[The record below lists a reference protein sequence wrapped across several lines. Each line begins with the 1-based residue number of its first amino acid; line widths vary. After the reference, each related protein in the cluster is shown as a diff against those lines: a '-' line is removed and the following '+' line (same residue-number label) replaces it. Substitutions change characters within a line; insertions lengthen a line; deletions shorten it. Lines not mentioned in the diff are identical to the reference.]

1 MSLKFQTRKWDIEI
15 NWEQLTMTP
24 LGTTLSGHN
33 SMIEEDVADQS
44 QPGTT
49 SYFLFDLIGQ
59 LFGSTQKQEQLSK

>member
-15 NWEQLTMTP
+15 NWEQLTITP
-24 LGTTLSGHN
+24 LGTTLGGHN
-33 SMIEEDVADQS
+33 AMIEDVADQS
-44 QPGTT
+44 QSGTA